1 MQPDLTLLGIIFGV
15 NIGFST
21 IDSLAGNLL
30 QSLRRCTGR
39 RLVKYRDA
47 KWIRSIAPADTV
59 KDEAKRNLLAKVIR
73 KVLDYADQ
81 TDDLFRMN
89 VFCWKIAMAVA
100 SATAFVFMAIPY
112 VPWWSSLLILPVP
125 LCFCSCLLEL
135 WFFRR
140 RLGKKCNEVE
150 LIYSNLKEDNAIPT
164 GETDKG
170 SVESRLS
177 ALETLLGK

>member
-47 KWIRSIAPADTV
+47 KWIRSIAPTDTV
-59 KDEAKRNLLAKVIR
+59 KDEAKRNLLVKVIR
-73 KVLDYADQ
+73 KVLVYAEQ
-81 TDDLFRMN
+81 TGDLFRTN
-89 VFCWKIAMAVA
+89 VVCWKVAMAA
-100 SATAFVFMAIPY
+100 AAATSFVFMAIPY

-125 LCFCSCLLEL
+125 LCFCSCLIEL
-135 WFFRR
+135 LIFRF
-140 RLGKKCNEVE
+140 RLGRKCNEVE
-150 LIYSNLKEDNAIPT
+150 LIYSNLKEDNAIPK
-164 GETDKG
+164 GDTDKG
-170 SVESRLS
+170 SVETRLS
-177 ALETLLGK
+177 ALESLLGK